1 MDTNCDSGTPIV
13 CTKPVH
19 FSLEPGRTGRRGRLS
34 LRGGF
39 NFFSRELRIV
49 FHSPRRSLC

>member
-1 MDTNCDSGTPIV
+1 MDTNCDSGIPIV
-13 CTKPVH
+13 CAKSVR

-34 LRGGF
+34 LRRGF